1 MGLRAIQPSWL
12 VNSTNSDKPVSKRGK
27 RAIFEIS
34 DKKTTDIKGTQM
46 STQTYTLMGTL
57 HT

>member
-12 VNSTNSDKPVSKRGK
+12 VNSTNSGKPVSKRGK
-27 RAIFEIS
+27 REIFEIS
-34 DKKTTDIKGTQM
+34 DKKTSDIKGTQM